1 VSLKITRQCDLLFKK
16 DERLDAVRNS
26 LKGAFLSGLVFPGL
40 GQIVLKQYRKGAFLI
55 FIVLSSMVMFV
66 TLAVRQAMAVLEKIQ
81 ASGGSIDPETIART
95 ANQVT
100 TNQASLLLNFLLLFV
115 IFCWFFGVID
125 AYMIGRRKDIEDHM
139 IVKSRASG
147 EN

>member
-1 VSLKITRQCDLLFKK
+1 MK
-16 DERLDAVRNS
+16 NS

-40 GQIVLKQYRKGAFLI
+40 GQIVLKEYRKGAFLI
-55 FIVLSSMVMFV
+55 FVVISSLVMFV

-81 ASGGSIDPETIART
+81 ASGGAIDPETIART

-100 TNQASLLLNFLLLFV
+100 TNQASLLLNLLLLFM
-115 IFCWFFGVID
+115 IACWVFGVID
-125 AYMIGRRKDIEDHM
+125 AYKMGRRKDIEDGM
-139 IVKSRASG
+139 TGRRNFPD

>member
-1 VSLKITRQCDLLFKK
+1 MK
-16 DERLDAVRNS
+16 NS

-40 GQIVLKQYRKGAFLI
+40 GQIVLKQYWKGVFLI
-55 FIVLSSMVMFV
+55 FVVISSLAMFV

-81 ASGGSIDPETIART
+81 AGGGSIDAETVDRT

-100 TNQASLLLNFLLLFV
+100 TNQASLLLNFLLFFM

-125 AYMIGRRKDIEDHM
+125 AYKIGRRKDIEDSM
-139 IVKSRASG
+139 TGKKSIPGA
-147 EN
+147 N